1 MAPLSAKLT
10 TVGLTAL
17 MALSGAVAAQA
28 APHRDFTPPQQTEQS
43 NVNVT
48 HPGLDCT
55 DISLKHTADFAASC
69 THISRHAFLA
79 PDMGSLSSA
88 GGQGDNHAS

>member
-1 MAPLSAKLT
+1 MAPLSAKLVT
-10 TVGLTAL
+10 IGLATL
-17 MALSGAVAAQA
+17 MALSGAAAAQA
-28 APHRDFTPPQQTEQS
+28 APHRDFRPAQQNEQS

-55 DISLKHTADFAASC
+55 DISLKHTPEFSESC

>member
-1 MAPLSAKLT
+1 MTIGLT
-10 TVGLTAL
+10 TL

-28 APHRDFTPPQQTEQS
+28 AQNQSVPQQTIQS